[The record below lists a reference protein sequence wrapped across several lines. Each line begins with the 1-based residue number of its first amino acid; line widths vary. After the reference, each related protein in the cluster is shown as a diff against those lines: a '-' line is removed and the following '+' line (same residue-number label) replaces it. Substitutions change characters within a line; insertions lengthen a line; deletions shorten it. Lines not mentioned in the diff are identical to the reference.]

1 MKCFLVIFHL
11 LASLSVVTAQTLR
24 GMYVD
29 GFAAILGNTAA
40 EDQLLN
46 YAQQNNINYLALYD
60 LWPVHQQY
68 DLTNPNTCTVLANFI
83 ERAHNLFGITQ
94 IGATGEN
101 LWFFQN
107 VINPYQQTHA
117 NANQRFDVYNVEFEF
132 WNTPQVEPGGYYC
145 TTYLSPAGTP
155 CSVAGASSYWLSMI
169 GLVNTAAHENNAI
182 SEVYVG
188 WFDQALATQFA
199 HAVDRI
205 LLHDYVTNEAAL
217 FPYISQRLQYLATG
231 PTPTQVA
238 VLFSSEPEF
247 LGPYLQ
253 TNPITQ
259 PFDVVDGLFND
270 LDASWTQNINLIGW
284 QWFAYSFMPQN
295 TVGVRQLQ
303 PKPALS
309 VWPNP
314 AFGMVNVSIDGA
326 LSEENWSFTLT
337 DLAGRVLVGQ
347 SAANGTATIST
358 SVIESGVYMLN
369 AVGQN
374 RALSV
379 PISIQN

>member
-1 MKCFLVIFHL
+1 MKHWIGAVATIAISCSC
-11 LASLSVVTAQTLR
+11 AAQSLR

-29 GFAAILGNTAA
+29 GFAAILGNATA

-68 DLTNPNTCTVLANFI
+68 NLTNPNTCALLANFI
-83 ERAHNLFGITQ
+83 ERAHTQ
-94 IGATGEN
+94 YGVTQVGATGEN

-117 NANQRFDVYNVEFEF
+117 NADQRFDVYNVEFEF
-132 WNTPQVEPGGYYC
+132 WNTAQVSSGGYYC
-145 TTYLSPAGTP
+145 LTYLSPHSVP

-169 GLVNTAAHENNAI
+169 GLINTAAHQNNAI

-205 LLHDYVTNEAAL
+205 LLHDYVTTESAL

-231 PTPTQVA
+231 PTPANVA
-238 VLFSSEPEF
+238 VLFSAESDF

-253 TNPITQ
+253 SHPIAQ
-259 PFDVVDGLFND
+259 PFAVVEQLFND
-270 LDASWTQNINLIGW
+270 LDAAWTSNINLVGW

-295 TVGVRQLQ
+295 PVSTIDGVTDS
-303 PKPALS
+303 PVKI
-309 VWPNP
+309 WPNP
-314 AFGMVNVSIDGA
+314 ASAVLNMEVGADKQWTFALFDMLGNVIVRQNASRA
-326 LSEENWSFTLT
+326 SSL
-337 DLAGRVLVGQ
+337 DLAGIENGAYVLR
-347 SAANGTATIST
+347 ATSSDKT
-358 SVIESGVYMLN
+358 LAWPVIIRN
-369 AVGQN
+369 
-374 RALSV
+374 
-379 PISIQN
+379 